1 MKQETR
7 NQMKIKHFILLLAA
21 ALFFGCN
28 TCQPIVQTIEKE
40 KIVEVHIR
48 DTVIVTNADS
58 ASTHALLRCDSAYNV
73 VVWELTTMQG
83 ERIKAS
89 SNVQKQGKDLLL
101 SWECKEDSL
110 VNDIQLR
117 DSVIR
122 EFEKNT
128 KIIQVKVIPKFYK
141 NCTWGFWILVVLIV
155 LTIIAKI
162 LIKIY
167 FRK

>member
-1 MKQETR
+1 MKHY
-7 NQMKIKHFILLLAA
+7 NYILLLTA
-21 ALFFGCN
+21 ALFIGCKIN
-28 TCQPIVQTIEKE
+28 QPIVETIEKE
-40 KIVEVHIR
+40 KIVEVHTR
-48 DTVIVTNADS
+48 DTAIITKADS
-58 ASTHALLRCDSAYNV
+58 ASIHALLKCDSAYNV
-73 VVWELTTMQG
+73 VVGELTTMQG

-101 SWECKEDSL
+101 SLDCKEDSL
-110 VNDIQLR
+110 VNEIQLR

-128 KIIQVKVIPKFYK
+128 EIIQVKVIPKFYK

-155 LTIIAKI
+155 LGIVARI